1 MPVLRLAFPLLLL
14 AALAACGREA
24 AEPEKPQDRV
34 AAEIGGCAAA
44 KACQPAAEALRDGRR
59 LLALKR
65 LATAKMD
72 LETQEYLRGRT
83 AGQRRDM
90 AAFEAEW
97 KRMGQAMRGE
107 LGAPSATVFE
117 GVEPALVR
125 AIGEAALLQ
134 AKGYYQASLD
144 QGRNT
149 SAREGLLYLG
159 NAYAQREVAE
169 LCRQLAEP
177 TRQAPPPVRALDPDL
192 DALQAELLA
201 AYRPPASV
209 DQHSRFINVSSL
221 LKEAYELNAA
231 GLRYG
236 ALLRYLQSA
245 QLLAPLLPDPP
256 ALDAGTLAE
265 RLRELD
271 ARLGAGGVDHSLG
284 RMFLEVAQAE
294 AAASPT
300 AAVIAVF
307 VLPRYFVALG
317 PAPPEPPKPA
327 PQATVTLVRWPYT

>member
-1 MPVLRLAFPLLLL
+1 MRLRHLALPVLL
-14 AALAACGREA
+14 LAACGREA
-24 AEPEKPQDRV
+24 TEPKEPQDRL
-34 AAEIGGCAAA
+34 AAEIGGCTA
-44 KACQPAAEALRDGRR
+44 KGCQPAAQALRDGRR

-65 LATAKMD
+65 FTTTKMD
-72 LETQEYLRGRT
+72 LATQEYLRGRS

-97 KRMGQAMRGE
+97 TRMGGVLRDGI
-107 LGAPSATVFE
+107 GAPSPAAFE

-134 AKGYYQASLD
+134 TRGYYQASLD

-149 SAREGLLYLG
+149 SPREGLLYLG
-159 NAYAQREVAE
+159 NAYAQREIAE
-169 LCRQLAEP
+169 LCRRLAEP
-177 TRQAPPPVRALDPDL
+177 MSQAPPPVRALDPDL
-192 DALQAELLA
+192 DALQAEMLA

-209 DQHSRFINVSSL
+209 DKHSWFINASSL
-221 LKEAYELNAA
+221 LKEARELNAA

-256 ALDAGTLAE
+256 ALDAGTFAQ

-271 ARLGAGGVDHSLG
+271 SRLSVGDVDHSLG
-284 RMFLEVAQAE
+284 RMFLEAAQAE
-294 AAASPT
+294 PEGSPT
-300 AAVIAVF
+300 AAVIVNY
-307 VLPRYFVALG
+307 VLPRYFAALG
-317 PAPPEPPKPA
+317 PAPSAAPKPA
-327 PQATVTLVRWPYT
+327 PQVTVTLVRWPYT